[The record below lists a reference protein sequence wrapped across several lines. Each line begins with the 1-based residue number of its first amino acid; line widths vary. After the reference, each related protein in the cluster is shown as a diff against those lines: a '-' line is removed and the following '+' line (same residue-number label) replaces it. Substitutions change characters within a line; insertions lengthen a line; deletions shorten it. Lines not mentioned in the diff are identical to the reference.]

1 MRVKPGLPRLR
12 ELFQRGRLVLQL
24 PLPHPPVD
32 LPLAHAELAANQQEL
47 LPGVGGGGGLGLLD
61 GAVVGGLLWKWG
73 NIGRLCH
80 GCVCV
85 KTRDTFH
92 YGSTSYEI
100 IRSG

>member
-1 MRVKPGLPRLR
+1 MLVKPGLPRLR

-32 LPLAHAELAANQQEL
+32 LPLAHAELAANLEEL
-47 LPGVGGGGGLGLLD
+47 LPGVRGLGLLD

-80 GCVCV
+80 GCVCARARKLETLFTTV
-85 KTRDTFH
+85 LQVMKL
-92 YGSTSYEI
+92 
-100 IRSG
+100 